1 MESRHFMQRII
12 PQPRRR
18 RCARPQGFTLI
29 ELLVVIAIIAL
40 LMSILM
46 PALGQAREQAR
57 SVVCLTN
64 LRNLGT
70 AVMNY
75 SSDNKGL
82 SIPARYRPDTDPV
95 GGARLQSEDMW
106 STILIN
112 EDRINAPKAPSQNEI
127 SSTPSVLRCP
137 GGTNEIGLTDPA
149 GYLAGGL
156 SFADSEQEIAEAQK
170 HPAGA
175 AGRPNQS
182 TSTDKDYWVHN
193 WYGINAE
200 TWKVTDTPFTQIPG
214 DGEEKTVLQNIEGI
228 SRPAQAAALFD
239 GFWLLDVFP
248 ARINAR
254 HINRTRTN
262 IAMLDGHAES
272 FDMDD
277 MPKKNWRSGG
287 SLTDVEEY
295 YPIWRMSHMP

>member
-1 MESRHFMQRII
+1 MKRQVRRLQRHA
-12 PQPRRR
+12 
-18 RCARPQGFTLI
+18 CAPTSGFTLI

-70 AVMNY
+70 AIISYGNDHRGFAM
-75 SSDNKGL
+75 
-82 SIPARYRPDTDPV
+82 PARYRPDVDPV
-95 GGARLQSEDMW
+95 GGARLKSPDMW

-112 EDRINAPKAPSQNEI
+112 EGLIQAPKSGFYDVIAPGS
-127 SSTPSVLRCP
+127 SVLRCP
-137 GGTNEIGLTDPA
+137 SGTSEIGMTDPA
-149 GYLAGGL
+149 GYLSGGL
-156 SFADSEQEIAEAQK
+156 SFAGSEAEIRAAQR

-182 TSTDKDYWVHN
+182 TSTDEEYWVHN

-200 TWKVTDTPFTQIPG
+200 TWKTGDTPFTQIPSDG
-214 DGEEKTVLQNIEGI
+214 DPQTTLHNVEGF
-228 SRPAQAAALFD
+228 SRPSQVAAVFD

-254 HINRTRTN
+254 HLNLSRCN
-262 IAMLDGHAES
+262 IVLLDGHAES
-272 FDMDD
+272 FDMED
-277 MPKKNWRSGG
+277 MPTQNWRSGS
-287 SLTDVEEY
+287 SLTDVDEY
-295 YPIWRMSHMP
+295 YPIWRLSQMP

>member
-1 MESRHFMQRII
+1 MVQTAL
-12 PQPRRR
+12 QPLRRR
-18 RCARPQGFTLI
+18 SDRAAGFTLI

-64 LRNLGT
+64 LRSIGT
-70 AVMNY
+70 AIQGYAN
-75 SSDNKGL
+75 DNRGSAL
-82 SIPARYRPDTDPV
+82 PARYRPDTDPV
-95 GGARLQSEDMW
+95 SGSRLTSSDMW
-106 STILIN
+106 TTILIN
-112 EDRINAPKAPSQNEI
+112 EGRINVPK
-127 SSTPSVLRCP
+127 SSDYQTIARGLSVLRCP
-137 GGTNEIGLTDPA
+137 GGTSEVGLTDPA

-156 SFADSEQEIAEAQK
+156 DYASTEQQVEQAQK

-200 TWKVTDTPFTQIPG
+200 TYKVGDTPFTQIPG
-214 DGEEKTVLQNIEGI
+214 DGEGVTELHNIDGFK
-228 SRPAQAAALFD
+228 RTANVAAVFD

-254 HINRTRTN
+254 HINQSRSN
-262 IAMLDGHAES
+262 ILLLDGHAEG
-272 FDMDD
+272 FDIDEL
-277 MPKKNWRSGG
+277 PKDIWRSG
-287 SLTDVEEY
+287 SNLTDVREI
-295 YPIWRMSHMP
+295 YPIWRLSQMP